1 MRKPRA
7 RSRILKKLPRAPG
20 GNCAQEGACPRH
32 DRNLVRRRGPHR
44 PEEQDH
50 PPLGQARH
58 PSKRTAG
65 PTDRFHLHL
74 RCSLPEGG
82 QGCSPDHAGLQHR
95 GDELAPRRD
104 RRNRRARCPRH
115 PPGRSSRLALVH
127 APPRAGQY
135 HHHSAAAEVPRAQP
149 GRERLA
155 VHARQLALQPHLQI
169 LRRSR
174 RPLLCGMEQARR
186 SALAHHV
193 HRTAPMGP
201 RVLING
207 IWYKISVHFIRN
219 AGKSMRKLFHTAA
232 AVAALLALSI
242 AANAAE
248 VGARPPDYAPP
259 PIYVAPPFSW
269 TGFYIGP
276 NLGGAW
282 SQRNLTDTLLG
293 LSLSNVNDKGA
304 FIGGGQLGYNY
315 QFGNFVLGIEA
326 DFDGVASTNS
336 PGAGVAGPAF
346 GTQVTNNNRWIA
358 TLAGRFGIANDTWLF
373 YGKAGGGWVGSDDLT
388 ITNTVTGAS
397 ITLSNNTTNSGW
409 LVGGGI
415 EWAFAPNW
423 SVKIEYDYLGLS
435 SRTFTVPTG
444 GFLAGDTFTTSNP
457 NVQMVKV
464 GANYL
469 FKYWAGGY

>member
-1 MRKPRA
+1 QSPSRRSAGSCEPWAIANYRPDRVTMRKPRA

-65 PTDRFHLHL
+65 PTHRFHLHL

-82 QGCSPDHAGLQHR
+82 QGCSPDHAGLQQR

-115 PPGRSSRLALVH
+115 PPGRPSRLALVH

-207 IWYKISVHFIRN
+207 IWYKQSRFTAYWSYITLVMLASAARALVRQIKSSVRV
-219 AGKSMRKLFHTAA
+219 S
-232 AVAALLALSI
+232 VLAL
-242 AANAAE
+242 A
-248 VGARPPDYAPP
+248 
-259 PIYVAPPFSW
+259 
-269 TGFYIGP
+269 
-276 NLGGAW
+276 
-282 SQRNLTDTLLG
+282 
-293 LSLSNVNDKGA
+293 
-304 FIGGGQLGYNY
+304 
-315 QFGNFVLGIEA
+315 
-326 DFDGVASTNS
+326 
-336 PGAGVAGPAF
+336 
-346 GTQVTNNNRWIA
+346 
-358 TLAGRFGIANDTWLF
+358 
-373 YGKAGGGWVGSDDLT
+373 
-388 ITNTVTGAS
+388 
-397 ITLSNNTTNSGW
+397 
-409 LVGGGI
+409 
-415 EWAFAPNW
+415 AFAVLKETALAR
-423 SVKIEYDYLGLS
+423 SYLSCLAKKVVIVDAPKGTIS
-435 SRTFTVPTG
+435 SSEFW
-444 GFLAGDTFTTSNP
+444 LLD
-457 NVQMVKV
+457 
-464 GANYL
+464 
-469 FKYWAGGY
+469 

>member
-1 MRKPRA
+1 MAWCAGGGSIWRNGSSRNSASRSPSRRSAGSCEPWATANYRPDRVTMRKPRA

-20 GNCAQEGACPRH
+20 GNGAKEGACPRH

-115 PPGRSSRLALVH
+115 PPGRPSRLALVH

-135 HHHSAAAEVPRAQP
+135 HHHCAAAEVPRAQP

-186 SALAHHV
+186 PALAHHV

-207 IWYKISVHFIRN
+207 IWYK
-219 AGKSMRKLFHTAA
+219 GKPKIDWSRVDAMTEAERHAA
-232 AVAALLALSI
+232 AMADPD
-242 AANAAE
+242 
-248 VGARPPDYAPP
+248 ARPM
-259 PIYVAPPFSW
+259 
-269 TGFYIGP
+269 
-276 NLGGAW
+276 
-282 SQRNLTDTLLG
+282 TD
-293 LSLSNVNDKGA
+293 A
-304 FIGGGQLGYNY
+304 
-315 QFGNFVLGIEA
+315 
-326 DFDGVASTNS
+326 
-336 PGAGVAGPAF
+336 
-346 GTQVTNNNRWIA
+346 
-358 TLAGRFGIANDTWLF
+358 
-373 YGKAGGGWVGSDDLT
+373 
-388 ITNTVTGAS
+388 
-397 ITLSNNTTNSGW
+397 
-409 LVGGGI
+409 
-415 EWAFAPNW
+415 EWARAPRVPQVSVIRRALKLSQEQFATTFHILIGTIRDWEQGRYEP
-423 SVKIEYDYLGLS
+423 DAAARAYLRVIAREPKTVRKALAA
-435 SRTFTVPTG
+435 RT
-444 GFLAGDTFTTSNP
+444 
-457 NVQMVKV
+457 K
-464 GANYL
+464 
-469 FKYWAGGY
+469 

>member
-1 MRKPRA
+1 MAWGGGGWLIWRNGSLRNSASQPPSRRSAGSCEPWATANYRPDRVTMRKPRA

-65 PTDRFHLHL
+65 PTHRFHLHL

-186 SALAHHV
+186 PALAHHV

-207 IWYKISVHFIRN
+207 IWYNMATSGFWWWPLAPNRRRFYEKIHDLEKNLGIELDDPSFNIFIHKQPLTDVH
-219 AGKSMRKLFHTAA
+219 MQHLTLCL
-232 AVAALLALSI
+232 VALPGP
-242 AANAAE
+242 NDQE
-248 VGARPPDYAPP
+248 RAPP
-259 PIYVAPPFSW
+259 Y
-269 TGFYIGP
+269 TYY
-276 NLGGAW
+276 LGG
-282 SQRNLTDTLLG
+282 LT
-293 LSLSNVNDKGA
+293 
-304 FIGGGQLGYNY
+304 FIALNSIQWRCEGQA
-315 QFGNFVLGIEA
+315 FGNFLESLRLLMVEA
-326 DFDGVASTNS
+326 KYINDGESIDVAASRFLKEKYPDLDPPEHEAFLQLIRRFDRREGTPVVKLADVYLIKLLCETIFRD
-336 PGAGVAGPAF
+336 AIIPAVM
-346 GTQVTNNNRWIA
+346 QSKSHK
-358 TLAGRFGIANDTWLF
+358 
-373 YGKAGGGWVGSDDLT
+373 KA
-388 ITNTVTGAS
+388 
-397 ITLSNNTTNSGW
+397 
-409 LVGGGI
+409 
-415 EWAFAPNW
+415 EP
-423 SVKIEYDYLGLS
+423 
-435 SRTFTVPTG
+435 
-444 GFLAGDTFTTSNP
+444 
-457 NVQMVKV
+457 
-464 GANYL
+464 
-469 FKYWAGGY
+469 

>member
-115 PPGRSSRLALVH
+115 PPGRSSRLAFVH

-207 IWYKISVHFIRN
+207 IWYYSVIVEAGHHLSCQGAQNGRMSSQDLLVN
-219 AGKSMRKLFHTAA
+219 ASRGRRTMTMSLEAA
-232 AVAALLALSI
+232 AQAMREAMRQSVKRHSLWYLVQGGLMILAGILALVYPVVSSFAAVFLLGCVLIVSGVVQGISLIDARNVPHFWLQLVSVVLSVIVGVLLIRHRGAGLLVLTLLLLVYFMVEGISKVIFSLTIRPFPNWGWLLASGIVTILIAFYLWASLPVTAIWLLGVLLGIQLICEGAALGYLA
-242 AANAAE
+242 
-248 VGARPPDYAPP
+248 
-259 PIYVAPPFSW
+259 W
-269 TGFYIGP
+269 
-276 NLGGAW
+276 
-282 SQRNLTDTLLG
+282 
-293 LSLSNVNDKGA
+293 
-304 FIGGGQLGYNY
+304 
-315 QFGNFVLGIEA
+315 
-326 DFDGVASTNS
+326 
-336 PGAGVAGPAF
+336 
-346 GTQVTNNNRWIA
+346 QV
-358 TLAGRFGIANDTWLF
+358 
-373 YGKAGGGWVGSDDLT
+373 
-388 ITNTVTGAS
+388 
-397 ITLSNNTTNSGW
+397 
-409 LVGGGI
+409 
-415 EWAFAPNW
+415 
-423 SVKIEYDYLGLS
+423 
-435 SRTFTVPTG
+435 RT
-444 GFLAGDTFTTSNP
+444 S
-457 NVQMVKV
+457 
-464 GANYL
+464 
-469 FKYWAGGY
+469 